1 MSPEHLDAGDA
12 APLETAQAVTGGD
25 GASSDSGAVEPSATD
40 AADRAPGESAPPGPP
55 GRIPHAVREAIFT
68 AVTALFAFVV
78 GLMLFNSFVMPRFIH
93 RAGEVRVPNLSD
105 LTVEQAEKLL
115 SPTGLGLS
123 RAGERFDSRVARG
136 RILQQDPAVGTPVR
150 GRARISVTVSLGE
163 EYSTVPALF
172 GESRRGAEL
181 LLEQAGLTIGG
192 VTRAPSDA
200 VGEGLVVGTDPP
212 AEAVL
217 PRGGIVALLVSS
229 GLGEDVFIMPDLVGR
244 ELGRVR
250 KQFEAQGFR
259 VLSPPSG
266 PGSGPIVVQDP
277 PPGARLTRDMSITLQ
292 AGSRVV
298 R

>member
-1 MSPEHLDAGDA
+1 MSPEHPDAGDG
-12 APLETAQAVTGGD
+12 APSDPGAPQA
-25 GASSDSGAVEPSATD
+25 SATD
-40 AADRAPGESAPPGPP
+40 AADRAPAESASPGPS

-93 RAGEVRVPNLSD
+93 RAGEVRVPDLSD

-123 RAGERFDSRVARG
+123 RAGERFDTRAPRG
-136 RILQQDPAVGTPVR
+136 RILQQEPAAGMPVR

-163 EYSTVPALF
+163 EYSNVPALF

-181 LLEQAGLTIGG
+181 LLEQAGLKIGG
-192 VTRAPSDA
+192 ITHAPSNA

-212 AEAVL
+212 AETVL
-217 PRGGIVALLVSS
+217 PRGGSVALLVST
-229 GLGEDVFIMPDLVGR
+229 GLDEDVFSMPDLVGR
-244 ELGRVR
+244 EIGRVR
-250 KQFEAQGFR
+250 KQLEAQGFK

-266 PGSGPIVVQDP
+266 PGSGPIVLQDP

-292 AGSRVV
+292 AGARVV